1 MTRSELTDDW
11 YLKLS
16 DLGTQLDLLLNVDD
30 PAQKALW
37 DVLDKI
43 YTTTGIDERQKLDVD
58 LIRAGRAV
66 MKEEWEKIKGEM
78 RGATSAVKA
87 LEIEMGEY
95 PYKRS
100 HLVALRRTKI

>member
-78 RGATSAVKA
+78 RGATVQ
-87 LEIEMGEY
+87 
-95 PYKRS
+95 
-100 HLVALRRTKI
+100 